1 MAVWLQMTGQS
12 GHWLISFQLLLIDQ
26 LLPGQLLPG
35 QLLPGSPALPDL
47 LLFYVQNQQTLLA
60 IGLEKR
66 FEPKIQAFRQIIFMR
81 GGDAP

>member
-1 MAVWLQMTGQS
+1 MTGQS
-12 GHWLISFQLLLIDQ
+12 GHWLISFQPLLIDQ
-26 LLPGQLLPG
+26 LLPGQLLPGQPLPG